1 MFMYFSNHNNIIIF
15 CSKLVTCWLSFVW
28 QSYLYLFK
36 KKSHQKTQSGF
47 VFWFLSSIKLFRN
60 RKQCHICA
68 RLNPLLKN
76 KNVNNFLLELMAKST
91 DCIFRGKMINL
102 TLKRPI
108 RRQVQKF
115 ILSRPLKMNFP
126 GWCFSK
132 ITNVDRVC
140 HSFSFR

>member
-1 MFMYFSNHNNIIIF
+1 MLIIL
-15 CSKLVTCWLSFVW
+15 CLVKLSVSF
-28 QSYLYLFK
+28 FK

-91 DCIFRGKMINL
+91 DCIFRGKMINM

-126 GWCFSK
+126 RWCFSK

-140 HSFSFR
+140 HSFSFRLADLFQYASTDYNAA